1 LLIINDGEDLIKKVN
16 VLVLDKSDLKNSQ
29 NQNHSELVNKDVV
42 DHIQIDFFTL
52 IQVRMGHA
60 EDVAEVKHLTLMV
73 ILNAAKEIT

>member
-1 LLIINDGEDLIKKVN
+1 MLIINDGEDLIKKVN

-52 IQVRMGHA
+52 IQVEHPKTFDNTKSLLCR
-60 EDVAEVKHLTLMV
+60 
-73 ILNAAKEIT
+73 

>member
-1 LLIINDGEDLIKKVN
+1 MFYSLNGILLIINDGEDLIKKVN

-52 IQVRMGHA
+52 IQVEHPKTFDNTKSLLCR
-60 EDVAEVKHLTLMV
+60 
-73 ILNAAKEIT
+73 

>member
-1 LLIINDGEDLIKKVN
+1 MFYSLNGILLIINDGEDLIKKVN

-52 IQVRMGHA
+52 IQVEHPKKFHNTKSLFCR
-60 EDVAEVKHLTLMV
+60 
-73 ILNAAKEIT
+73 